1 MQKAELAF
9 APYPY
14 LPCPGKIGFCPGEIQ
29 FCPGHNWAKRFNG
42 QIAIEL
48 LYDIEKV

>member
-1 MQKAELAF
+1 VWNEGIRAVLAF

-14 LPCPGKIGFCPGEIQ
+14 LLCPGEIQ
-29 FCPGHNWAKRFNG
+29 FCPGQNWAKRFNG

-48 LYDIEKV
+48 LCDIEKV